1 MMTKTDTSK
10 PVQADLFKVML
21 RDLVAKGHE
30 LVLLRDAMDW
40 QRFERV
46 LEPAYCSDNGRPSI
60 PVRMMAGLT
69 FLKYM
74 FDLSDQDV
82 LDNWC
87 ENPYWQYFCG
97 GEFFEHEP
105 PTNQATMSRW
115 RGRAGEAGVREMIME
130 TLSSALRNKVAR
142 KGDFERVNVDT
153 TVEEKNVRFPTDAR
167 TLDRARERVV
177 ATGKKLGVTFKRNYV
192 RKGKSMLRKH
202 SGYVKAK
209 QYNRAANVV
218 RAMKRYLKNV
228 ADEAEA
234 AADGIAPTNAREMA
248 LLSQLRGYLDISRKL
263 IAQDKDTPG
272 KDRIYSV
279 HEPQVECIAKGKV
292 HKRYE
297 FGVKAGYVTAS
308 KSNWVVGAM
317 ALPGNPYDGNTLAQ
331 MLEQAE
337 EISGLKPQHAYCDL
351 GYREHDYGGD
361 CDVQVVNRFR
371 KRKPRGVL
379 GWWKRRSAIEP
390 VIGHVKSDHYMD
402 RNMLGGELGDKL
414 NAVLS
419 AVGFNLVKL
428 MKELKKR
435 WLESLFLCLQDVVDG
450 MARLIAGLRDWFLPP
465 NAPARLP
472 SGGMACRHPQFG
484 NWGFA

>member
-97 GEFFEHEP
+97 GEFFEHKP
-105 PTNQATMSRW
+105 PTDQGT
-115 RGRAGEAGVREMIME
+115 
-130 TLSSALRNKVAR
+130 
-142 KGDFERVNVDT
+142 
-153 TVEEKNVRFPTDAR
+153 
-167 TLDRARERVV
+167 
-177 ATGKKLGVTFKRNYV
+177 
-192 RKGKSMLRKH
+192 
-202 SGYVKAK
+202 
-209 QYNRAANVV
+209 
-218 RAMKRYLKNV
+218 
-228 ADEAEA
+228 
-234 AADGIAPTNAREMA
+234 
-248 LLSQLRGYLDISRKL
+248 
-263 IAQDKDTPG
+263 
-272 KDRIYSV
+272 IYSV

>member
-1 MMTKTDTSK
+1 MMTKTDSSV
-10 PVQADLFKVML
+10 PVQDDLFKVML

-30 LVLLRDAMDW
+30 LVLLRDAIDW
-40 QRFERV
+40 QRFEKA

-74 FDLSDQDV
+74 FGLSDQDV
-82 LDNWC
+82 LDGWC

-105 PTNQATMSRW
+105 PTDQATMSRW
-115 RGRAGEAGVREMIME
+115 RSRAGEAGVREMIME
-130 TLSSALRNKVAR
+130 TVASAVRNRVAKR
-142 KGDFERVNVDT
+142 KDFERVNVDT

-177 ATGKKLGVTFKRNYV
+177 SVGGRLGIRFGRSYV

-209 QYNRAANVV
+209 RFNSAANVV
-218 RAMKRYLKNV
+218 RAMKQYLRNV
-228 ADEAEA
+228 ADDAEGA
-234 AADGIAPTNAREMA
+234 LKSITPKNAREMA
-248 LLSQLRGYLDISRKL
+248 LAEQLRGLLGISRKL
-263 IAQDKDTPG
+263 IAQDSDTPG
-272 KDRIYSV
+272 RDRIYSV

-308 KSNWVVGAM
+308 RTNWVLGAM

-331 MLEQAE
+331 MLREAE
-337 EISGLKPQHAYCDL
+337 ETSGVKPRHAYCDL
-351 GYREHDYGGD
+351 GYRGHGYRGA
-361 CDVQVVNRFR
+361 CDVQVVNRFG
-371 KRKPRGVL
+371 KRKPRCVL
-379 GWWKRRSAIEP
+379 RWWKRRSAIEP
-390 VIGHVKSDHYMD
+390 VIGHIKSDHRMA
-402 RNMLGGELGDKL
+402 RNMLGGERGDRL

-428 MKELKKR
+428 MKGLKRR
-435 WLESLFLCLQDVVDG
+435 WLKRLFLCLQAADVFA
-450 MARLIAGLRDWFLPP
+450 ARLARFVQQTVAGRVRPAAILRI
-465 NAPARLP
+465 P
-472 SGGMACRHPQFG
+472 SECPD
-484 NWGFA
+484 WGFA

>member
-1 MMTKTDTSK
+1 MMTKTDTSA
-10 PVQADLFKVML
+10 PVQDDLFKVML

-30 LVLLRDAMDW
+30 LVLLRDAIDW
-40 QRFERV
+40 RRFEEV
-46 LEPAYCSDNGRPSI
+46 LAPAYSSDNGRPSI

-74 FDLSDQDV
+74 FAMSDQDV

-105 PTNQATMSRW
+105 PTDQATMSRW
-115 RGRAGEAGVREMIME
+115 RSRAGEAGAKEMVME
-130 TLSSALRNKVAR
+130 TLASAVRNKVA
-142 KGDFERVNVDT
+142 KKKDFERVNVDT
-153 TVEEKNVRFPTDAR
+153 TVAEKNIRFPTDAR

-177 ATGKKLGVTFKRNYV
+177 AVGGRLGIRFGRNYV
-192 RKGKSMLRKH
+192 RKGKTMLRKH

-209 QYNRAANVV
+209 QFNRAANAV
-218 RAMKRYLKNV
+218 RAMKQYLGNV
-228 ADEAEA
+228 ADDAEEALKS
-234 AADGIAPTNAREMA
+234 IVPRNTREMA
-248 LLSQLRGYLDISRKL
+248 LVEQLKGLLDTSRRL

-272 KDRIYSV
+272 KDKIYSV

-308 KSNWVVGAM
+308 RTNWVLGAM

-331 MLEQAE
+331 MLRAAE
-337 EISGLKPQHAYCDL
+337 EASGVKPRHAYCDL
-351 GYREHDYGGD
+351 GYRGHDYKGD
-361 CDVQVVNRFR
+361 CDVQIVNRFR
-371 KRKPRGVL
+371 KRKPRRVL
-379 GWWKRRSAIEP
+379 RWWKRRSAIEP
-390 VIGHVKSDHYMD
+390 VIGHIKSDHYME
-402 RNMLGGELGDKL
+402 RNMLGGERGDKI

-428 MKELKKR
+428 MKGLKKR
-435 WLESLFLCLQDVVDG
+435 WLKRLFLYLQAA
-450 MARLIAGLRDWFLPP
+450 MERFAARTAWFIQLAAVEIVRPAAILRSLSE
-465 NAPARLP
+465 R
-472 SGGMACRHPQFG
+472 S

>member
-1 MMTKTDTSK
+1 MTKTDTSK

-30 LVLLRDAMDW
+30 LVLLRDAIDW

-46 LEPAYCSDNGRPSI
+46 LEPVYCSDNGRPSI

-74 FDLSDQDV
+74 FGLSDQDV

-105 PTNQATMSRW
+105 PTDQGTMSRW
-115 RGRAGEAGVREMIME
+115 RSRAGETGVKEMIME
-130 TLSSALRNKVAR
+130 TIASALRNKVA
-142 KGDFERVNVDT
+142 KKKDFERVNVDT

-177 ATGKKLGVTFKRNYV
+177 ATGGKLGIKFRRNYV
-192 RKGKSMLRKH
+192 RKGKSMLRRH

-209 QYNRAANVV
+209 QHDRAANVV
-218 RAMKRYLKNV
+218 RAMKRYLQNV

-234 AADGIAPTNAREMA
+234 AAKAITPRTPREMA
-248 LLSQLRGYLDISRKL
+248 LLAQLQGYLDISRKL

-272 KDRIYSV
+272 KDKIYSV

-292 HKRYE
+292 HRRYE

-331 MLEQAE
+331 MLKQAE
-337 EISGLKPQHAYCDL
+337 EISGVKPRHAYCDL
-351 GYREHDYGGD
+351 GYRGHDYGGD

-379 GWWKRRSAIEP
+379 RWWKRRSAIEP

-428 MKELKKR
+428 MRGLKKR
-435 WLESLFLCLQDVVDG
+435 WLESLFLRLQDVADG
-450 MARLIAGLRDWFLPP
+450 MARLIAGLRDWLLPP
-465 NAPARLP
+465 DASAGVA
-472 SGGMACRHPQFG
+472 SGGGCHHPQFG

>member
-10 PVQADLFKVML
+10 PVQSDLFKVML
-21 RDLVAKGHE
+21 RDLVARGHE
-30 LVLLRDAMDW
+30 LVLLRDAIDW
-40 QRFERV
+40 QRFEKA

-74 FDLSDQDV
+74 FGLSDQDV

-105 PTNQATMSRW
+105 PTDQATMSRW
-115 RGRAGEAGVREMIME
+115 RSRAGEAGVKEMITE
-130 TLSSALRNKVAR
+130 TIASALRNKVA
-142 KGDFERVNVDT
+142 KKKDFERVNVDT
-153 TVEEKNVRFPTDAR
+153 TVQEKNVRFPTDAR

-177 ATGKKLGVTFKRNYV
+177 
-192 RKGKSMLRKH
+192 S
-202 SGYVKAK
+202 S
-209 QYNRAANVV
+209 
-218 RAMKRYLKNV
+218 NV
-228 ADEAEA
+228 ADDAEA
-234 AADGIAPTNAREMA
+234 ALKTLVPRDVREMA
-248 LLSQLRGYLDISRKL
+248 LVEQLQGLLGLSRKL

-272 KDRIYSV
+272 KDKIYSV

-308 KSNWVVGAM
+308 RTNWVLGAM

-331 MLEQAE
+331 MLAQAE
-337 EISGLKPQHAYCDL
+337 DICGVKPQHAYCDL
-351 GYREHDYGGD
+351 GYRGHGYKGE

-379 GWWKRRSAIEP
+379 RWWKRRSAIEP
-390 VIGHVKSDHYMD
+390 VIGHIKSDHYME
-402 RNMLGGELGDKL
+402 RNMLGGKLGDKL
-414 NAVLS
+414 NAMLS

-428 MKELKKR
+428 MKGLKKR
-435 WLESLFLCLQDVVDG
+435 WLKSLFLCLREVADG
-450 MARLIAGLRDWFLPP
+450 MASIIAGLRDWFVPP
-465 NAPARLP
+465 TAIWKL
-472 SGGMACRHPQFG
+472 
-484 NWGFA
+484 GFCMID